1 MANRTP
7 ETTSQADAKRRVP
20 AMASQAQGGATHPFM
35 DAAPPFY
42 WTFHPERW
50 TIIAGKLVPAL
61 QKFPLVDGVNNVSV
75 RKDGSIS
82 FATARAKLEEEGR
95 TLIPW
100 DWAPDGVS
108 YLQCVD
114 TRPRGAKEV
123 AEAWI
128 SVFESAD
135 IGGAETSSDEEA
147 YAEWLEGLV
156 TSGKLPQCSPNVA
169 SRMADKAGERLGQA
183 EAEAAKLGGKG
194 RAAIRA
200 KALAVEAEVLA
211 ERVHANKTNRTA
223 AKAKAKKAALV
234 VE

>member
-1 MANRTP
+1 MAERTSDQ
-7 ETTSQADAKRRVP
+7 TQAAKRRTP
-20 AMASQAQGGATHPFM
+20 AMATQAGGAAHPFM

-50 TIIAGKLVPAL
+50 TIIAGKLVPGL

-75 RKDGSIS
+75 RKDGAIA

-100 DWAPDGVS
+100 SWAPDGES
-108 YLQCVD
+108 YIQCVD
-114 TRPRGAKEV
+114 TRPRGGKEV
-123 AEAWI
+123 VEAWI

-135 IGGAETSSDEEA
+135 IGGSETTSDDEA
-147 YAEWLEGLV
+147 YAEWL
-156 TSGKLPQCSPNVA
+156 TSLIEDGKLPACTPNVA
-169 SRMADKAGERLGQA
+169 SRMSDKANERLGQA

-200 KALAVEAEVLA
+200 KALAVETEVLGA
-211 ERVHANKTNRTA
+211 AVNANKAKRA
-223 AKAKAKKAALV
+223 GVKAKAKAKTAAV
-234 VE
+234 IG

>member
-1 MANRTP
+1 MAARTP
-7 ETTSQADAKRRVP
+7 ETQAAKRRTP
-20 AMASQAQGGATHPFM
+20 AMATQAGGAAHPFLE
-35 DAAPPFY
+35 ALPPFY

-50 TIIAGKLVPAL
+50 TIIAGKLVPGL
-61 QKFPLVDGVNNVSV
+61 QKVPLVDGVNNVSV
-75 RKDGSIS
+75 RKDGSFS

-100 DWAPDGVS
+100 EWAPDGVS
-108 YLQCVD
+108 YIQCVD
-114 TRPRGAKEV
+114 TRPRGGKEV

-135 IGGAETSSDEEA
+135 IGGAETTSDDEA
-147 YAEWLEGLV
+147 YAEWLEDLV
-156 TSGKLPQCSPNVA
+156 SSGKLPACSPNVA
-169 SRMADKAGERLGQA
+169 SRMADKANERLGQA

-200 KALAVEAEVLA
+200 KALAIEADVLGA
-211 ERVHANKTNRTA
+211 RVNANRTTRTA
-223 AKAKAKKAALV
+223 AKAKAKVKTAPV

>member
-1 MANRTP
+1 MAARTS
-7 ETTSQADAKRRVP
+7 ETNQADAKRRTP
-20 AMASQAQGGATHPFM
+20 AMATQASGAAHPFM
-35 DAAPPFY
+35 EASPPFY

-100 DWAPDGVS
+100 TWAPDGVS

-114 TRPRGAKEV
+114 TRPRGGKEV

-135 IGGAETSSDEEA
+135 IGGAETTSDEEA
-147 YAEWLEGLV
+147 YAEWLGELV
-156 TSGKLPQCSPNVA
+156 SGGKLPACTPNVA
-169 SRMADKAGERLGQA
+169 SRMADKANERLGQA

-200 KALAVEAEVLA
+200 KALAIEAEVLA
-211 ERVHANKTNRTA
+211 ACVKVNKTSRTA
-223 AKAKAKKAALV
+223 AKAKGKDKGPLV
-234 VE
+234 VG